1 MDKDPT
7 TIEMLYEKAENYTKT
22 SIELAKLKLIDKS
35 AEIVSSVVSMIVI
48 AVVVGMFI
56 TMVNVGWAFLIGDYL
71 QNTAYGFFTV
81 GAFWFVVA
89 LLLILFKSKWLKTP
103 ASNFIITQILKE
115 KVR

>member
-1 MDKDPT
+1 
-7 TIEMLYEKAENYTKT
+7 MLYEKAENYTKT
-22 SIELAKLKLIDKS
+22 AIELAKLKLIDKS
-35 AEIVSSVVSMIVI
+35 AEIVSSVVSMVVI

-56 TMVNVGWAFLIGDYL
+56 TMVNIGWAFWLGEKFH
-71 QNTAYGFFTV
+71 NTAYGFFTV

-103 ASNFIITQILKE
+103 ASNFIITEILKE